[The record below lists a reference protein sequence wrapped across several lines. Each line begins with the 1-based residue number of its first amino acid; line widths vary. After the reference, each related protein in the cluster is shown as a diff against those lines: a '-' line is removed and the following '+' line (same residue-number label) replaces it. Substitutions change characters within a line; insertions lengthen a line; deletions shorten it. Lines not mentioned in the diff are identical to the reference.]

1 MDINVVLETQR
12 SIDGM
17 LLEVSAAK
25 WCTLLEWQHATWSWC
40 GVENADYLE
49 IGTYKGKSA
58 SILAHFCEEYGNKL
72 TVVDPEIRA
81 EAKSNLGCISSR
93 IDFIEQRSE
102 QLRFSDYHKENIRN
116 LAFIHVDGMHTH
128 SAVVSDLTVCE
139 ELLSDYGIICL
150 DDFHTD
156 LYPQIPAATY
166 HYLSSG
172 ISDLSIFSIGFNK
185 AYLCRNTAK
194 PHYLQCVG
202 KYMIYALEALGHKVT
217 IVKTDRND
225 AFDAYSFVPFQGESI
240 FGDCFPKTA

>member
-1 MDINVVLETQR
+1 MDINAVLETQR

-25 WCTLLEWQHATWSWC
+25 WCVLLKWQHATWDWS
-40 GVENADYLE
+40 GVESADYLE

-72 TVVDPEIRA
+72 TIVDPEIRA
-81 EAKSNLGCISSR
+81 EAISNLGGISSS

-102 QLRFSDYHKENIRN
+102 QLRFSDYHKGNIRN

-172 ISDLSIFSIGFNK
+172 ISDLSIFSLGFNK

-194 PHYLQCVG
+194 PHYMRCVG
-202 KYMIYALEALGHKVT
+202 DYMIYALEELGHRVT

-225 AFDAYSFVPFQGESI
+225 AFDAYSFVPFQGESK
-240 FGDCFPKTA
+240 FGDHFPKSA

>member
-1 MDINVVLETQR
+1 MNINEVLESQR

-17 LLEVSAAK
+17 LMEVSAAK
-25 WCTLLEWQHATWSWC
+25 WCILLGWQHATWSWS
-40 GVENADYLE
+40 GIESADYLE

-58 SILAHFCEEYGNKL
+58 SILAHFCKEYGNKL
-72 TVVDPEIRA
+72 TIVDPEIRA
-81 EAKSNLGCISSR
+81 EARSNLGRITSR
-93 IDFIEQRSE
+93 VDYIEQRSE
-102 QLRFSDYHKENIRN
+102 RLRFSDYHKGNIRN

-128 SAVVSDLTVCE
+128 SAVVSDMTVCE
-139 ELLSDYGIICL
+139 ELLSDYGIISI

-156 LYPQIPAATY
+156 LYPQIPSAVY

-194 PHYLQCVG
+194 PHYMRCVG
-202 KYMIYALEALGHKVT
+202 EYMLYALEELGHQVT

-225 AFDAYSFVPFQGESI
+225 TFDAYSFVPFQGEPK
-240 FGDCFPKTA
+240 FGDYFPKTA